1 MLIQISN
8 GNKNYTHERLESK
21 VLTNTNIK
29 INSGEFVGII
39 GDSGSGKTTLLNIL
53 GLLDDLTS
61 GKYFYNGIDT
71 STLKNSDLDKIRNTQ
86 FGFVFQ
92 SFYLLSRLTVI
103 ENVCLP
109 LRYCYKKKSERISLG
124 LQILEKLNILGKSY
138 MYPSQLSGGQIQRVA
153 IARALVNNPSVI
165 FADEPTGN
173 LDSKNSF
180 AVMKLLKK
188 IHESG
193 HTVIV
198 VTHDLKLTSYFTK
211 IFKVMDGKIIDEI

>member
-21 VLTNTNIK
+21 VLTNINIK
-29 INSGEFVGII
+29 INRGEFVGII

-71 STLKNSDLDKIRNTQ
+71 STLKISDLDKIRNAQ

-109 LRYCYKKKSERISLG
+109 LRYCYKKKSERTSLG
-124 LQILEKLNILGKSY
+124 LQILEKLNILEKSY

>member
-21 VLTNTNIK
+21 VLTNINIK
-29 INSGEFVGII
+29 INRGEFVGII

-71 STLKNSDLDKIRNTQ
+71 STLKISDLDKIRNAQ

-124 LQILEKLNILGKSY
+124 LQILEKLNILEKSY